1 MENNSYAWTDNPTV
15 SGVSKCDTDV
25 LNECLMH
32 LKYDSQSGSGY
43 SMFDIIQSDRILSYE
58 ESKGKALLGTWVYKK
73 GAAGS
78 RHGYPDFYAQCL
90 KEMDEGVIT
99 PVKANVTQ
107 SGITFDEDFSFAVSG
122 RNYASPGV
130 IPLGTA
136 SSWEILIKA
145 KTPSNWSSAI
155 ALTGDSNG
163 VNYQYPEWRTDA
175 SGKIILFL
183 SSNGTSWNIAE
194 SAVSPAALESNKD
207 YWFKLE
213 FTGNQYIASHTTDE
227 IITENTLW
235 SNDVIITSTTKI
247 YTSSSLMAIGN
258 HIYSSSNQ
266 YPWTGKI
273 DLKNCRIKIGGEEY
287 WRGTFNVSKH
297 TNMHMFCSADEKYI
311 LDKMYETSG
320 SAWYYCV
327 DKENER
333 IFLPRNDWFFQS
345 GSSVDVNKFV
355 EAGLP
360 NITGTVKSGANGGDY
375 MGGAFYYLNSNTA
388 GVSGRHDG
396 GSDANYSAGTA
407 GFSASR
413 SSGVYGKSSTVQP
426 NSVKQ
431 LFYMIVGNTETQSS
445 LIDVVDITTSEN
457 DTLPLYHN
465 FYSTEDMTTT
475 GVFVDASKG
484 LYLNGN
490 LYTTAYNDLVN
501 KIGHNFCAGVIKEYG
516 DSTIT
521 DYDCVVNQTDMTFK
535 LPLLNGSENLPGDK
549 YEDLT
554 FKDYKTYKA
563 EYNGIFCCR
572 AYVNNQTGSYISYI
586 ESSYGGRF
594 SMTGYSCFYGGAI
607 IPVTK
612 GQSIIVHKEANVSI
626 TQFRFVHAKGNGS
639 LYFKLSNALQNQQ
652 VIDCAEV
659 LNELKQKTNP
669 SQAAHASMPSDR
681 YIDLTVGASGTKY
694 TAPADGYANLSKSSE
709 AGISYFFLNN
719 STTKIAISEH
729 LPAVGCN
736 GSIWIPVSKDDIFT
750 ISYNGTAPSS
760 LKFIYAKGAQ

>member
-1 MENNSYAWTDNPTV
+1 MENNSFVWTDNPTV

-58 ESKGKALLGTWVYKK
+58 ESKGKALLGSWVYKK

-78 RHGYPDFYAQCL
+78 RHGYPDFYETCL
-90 KEMDEGVIT
+90 KEMEEGVMT
-99 PVKANVTQ
+99 PVKANVTS
-107 SGITFDEDFSFAVSG
+107 SGITFDEDFSYAVSG

-145 KTPSNWSSAI
+145 KTPSNFSSAI
-155 ALTGDSNG
+155 ALTGDTNG
-163 VNYQYPEWRTDA
+163 VNYQYPEWRTDT

-194 SAVSPAALESNKD
+194 SAVSPSALESNKE

-235 SNDVIITSTTKI
+235 ANDIIITSTAKI

-258 HIYSSSNQ
+258 HVYSPSNQ

-297 TNMHMFCSADEKYI
+297 ANMHMFCNADEKYI

-345 GSSVDVNKFV
+345 GSSVDVNKTV

-413 SSGVYGKSSTVQP
+413 SSGVYGKSNTVQP

-431 LFYMIVGNTETQSS
+431 LYYMVVGNTETQSS
-445 LIDVVDITTSEN
+445 LIDVVDITTSES
-457 DTLPLYHN
+457 DTLPLYFN
-465 FYSTEDMTTT
+465 TYSNIDLTTT
-475 GVFVDASKG
+475 GAFVDASLG

-521 DYDCVVNQTDMTFK
+521 DYDCVVNQADMTFR
-535 LPLLNGSENLPGDK
+535 LPLLNGSE
-549 YEDLT
+549 
-554 FKDYKTYKA
+554 
-563 EYNGIFCCR
+563 
-572 AYVNNQTGSYISYI
+572 
-586 ESSYGGRF
+586 
-594 SMTGYSCFYGGAI
+594 
-607 IPVTK
+607 TK
-612 GQSIIVHKEANVSI
+612 GS
-626 TQFRFVHAKGNGS
+626 GS
-639 LYFKLSNALQNQQ
+639 LYFKLGNALQNLQM
-652 VIDCAEV
+652 IDCAQV
-659 LNELKQKTNP
+659 LSELNQRATTQQVDGEWVSTPITYLSRATSGNVI
-669 SQAAHASMPSDR
+669 
-681 YIDLTVGASGTKY
+681 IDVTGLI
-694 TAPADGYANLSKSSE
+694 PDDGYHYELMMAASQGGSNAGAVSISTCGMNSIGVLQYQGRSQVRVPVDASRKFTLNRAGNNASSFDLCLF
-709 AGISYFFLNN
+709 GYRRI
-719 STTKIAISEH
+719 
-729 LPAVGCN
+729 
-736 GSIWIPVSKDDIFT
+736 
-750 ISYNGTAPSS
+750 GTN
-760 LKFIYAKGAQ
+760 Q